1 MKQYIVM
8 SGVGKD
14 RVGIVNRIA
23 HGVASAGG
31 NIEMQRAAKLA
42 GDFAVI
48 MLVSVD
54 EDQTETGAIIDRL
67 NQLSTEEFAVTARKA
82 FDFDD
87 LSGDG
92 TIQAELA
99 AEGADQ
105 PGIIDA
111 VTFFLVQKNISIT
124 TMDYDIANAPMTGT
138 TLLQLKARLSIPNDV
153 DVSRI
158 ENDLADLERD
168 LGIRI
173 TVRIST

>member
-54 EDQTETGAIIDRL
+54 EDQTETGTVIDRL
-67 NQLSTEEFAVTARKA
+67 NKLSTRDFAVTARKA

-87 LSGDG
+87 KSGESA
-92 TIQAELA
+92 IQAELA

-111 VTFFLVQKNISIT
+111 VTLFLVQKNISLT
-124 TMDYDIANAPMTGT
+124 TMDYDVANAPMTGT

-153 DVSRI
+153 DVSGI